1 MRRKGA
7 VNPFKGEDDETTN
20 PRLAIGLSVQGIAL
34 MFLLVLSGES
44 LFWSVALPP
53 NLLIG
58 DYEKHRMIV
67 TCVKDAKG
75 YRCNGHMEAEGRVN
89 GKLVT
94 VALPMRSSCSA
105 GDEITVYLNS
115 APLFD
120 FSILNLKTSVL
131 CEEHWNERYLIATLF
146 WVFHWPPLLFMLW
159 RGIVKHK
166 GIVARIIE

>member
-53 NLLIG
+53 NLVTG
-58 DYEKHRMIV
+58 EYEKHQMQV
-67 TCVKDAKG
+67 TRIRDARRG
-75 YRCNGHMEAEGRVN
+75 GRHIAAEGMIN
-89 GKLVT
+89 GTQVS
-94 VALPMRSSCSA
+94 VALPMRATCA
-105 GDEITVYLNS
+105 VGDEITVYLNPS
-115 APLFD
+115 PLFD
-120 FSILNLKTSVL
+120 FSILNLKTSAL
-131 CEEHWNERYLIATLF
+131 CEEHWNRRYLFATLF
-146 WVFHWPPLLFMLW
+146 WVFYWPPLLVMLW
-159 RGIVKHK
+159 RGLVSRK